1 MFVSRSTLIEPILVA
16 AQPAVTLQAYVG
28 INEATRRPHNL
39 LYTDLIVTIIMI
51 KGCNYGILRKWLTKN
66 QIIPSAQAY
75 TTVSNELVDMINIR
89 TFPLDTSKQKQT
101 KRNKNKNNDKETV
114 EGIIKVNK
122 ESSLNYT
129 TPVELESVDND
140 ELDSEES
147 DSEESDTS
155 SESEM
160 PI

>member
-1 MFVSRSTLIEPILVA
+1 M
-16 AQPAVTLQAYVG
+16 Q
-28 INEATRRPHNL
+28 
-39 LYTDLIVTIIMI
+39 I
-51 KGCNYGILRKWLTKN
+51 K
-66 QIIPSAQAY
+66 
-75 TTVSNELVDMINIR
+75 
-89 TFPLDTSKQKQT
+89 KQT